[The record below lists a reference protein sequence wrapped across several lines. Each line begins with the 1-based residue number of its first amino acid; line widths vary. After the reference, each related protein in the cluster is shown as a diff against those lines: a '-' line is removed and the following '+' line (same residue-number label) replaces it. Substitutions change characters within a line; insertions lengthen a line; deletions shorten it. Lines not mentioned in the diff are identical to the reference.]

1 VAAGGDRHLQ
11 LGADPVGGGDQ
22 ERIAEAGRLEV
33 EKPAES
39 AQRGLG
45 AGPGRGLGERLDG
58 LDQGVARVDVDPGVL
73 VADAIG
79 TAADYGVLRELGVER
94 RRLVPLAPVASGR
107 PFGRPRIAAVA
118 GAAKILKSGCFAM
131 RIHPPVRTLP
141 VRTIVVGIC
150 LLAVGL
156 AGLAAW
162 GRAAMADVEVYQV
175 SGIQVDVTADTATTA
190 REAALAEGHREAYRR
205 LMARLVLEEDQ
216 AYVPNLGQRD
226 VAQLVQDF
234 SVVDEKTSAVRYL
247 AELTFRFK
255 PEAVRDLFRANRL
268 RFTETRSKPLLVLP
282 IYLSETGEVLL
293 WEDTN
298 LWAFAWAERDLTE
311 ELVPLMIPL
320 GDLGDVA
327 AIDVQRALA
336 GDSAAMNDIALR
348 YGAEGVLVAQAGLVG
363 DPADGAARLD
373 VVADRYDDSA
383 WRIYADSIVQSE
395 PGGAEVLFNPAIVAV
410 VASAQADWKAA
421 NHLSFDEQ
429 RMLSAIVPVSELGDW
444 LEVKK
449 RLGGIA
455 SIVRMDLVTMTR
467 QYAQVDI
474 GFIGDEERLSRA
486 LSQSDLALSRSALA
500 GWELRLAGATG
511 GAAVPLGAVVPL
523 SDQGAQPQSE
533 VQSESLSGAEG
544 DGLQEAPAES
554 LSTVE

>member
-226 VAQLVQDF
+226 IAQLVQDF

-311 ELVPLMIPL
+311 ELVPL
-320 GDLGDVA
+320 
-327 AIDVQRALA
+327 
-336 GDSAAMNDIALR
+336 MNDIALR

>member
-1 VAAGGDRHLQ
+1 MAA
-11 LGADPVGGGDQ
+11 
-22 ERIAEAGRLEV
+22 I
-33 EKPAES
+33 
-39 AQRGLG
+39 
-45 AGPGRGLGERLDG
+45 
-58 LDQGVARVDVDPGVL
+58 
-73 VADAIG
+73 
-79 TAADYGVLRELGVER
+79 
-94 RRLVPLAPVASGR
+94 
-107 PFGRPRIAAVA
+107 
-118 GAAKILKSGCFAM
+118 
-131 RIHPPVRTLP
+131 
-141 VRTIVVGIC
+141 
-150 LLAVGL
+150 L
-156 AGLAAW
+156 AGLAGW
-162 GRAAMADVEVYQV
+162 GRPAGADVEVYKV

-226 VAQLVQDF
+226 IAQLVQDF

-255 PEAVRDLFRANRL
+255 PDAVRDLFRANRL

-282 IYLSETGEVLL
+282 IFLSETGEVLL

-298 LWAFAWAERDLTE
+298 IWAFAWSERDLTE
-311 ELVPLMIPL
+311 ELVPLLVPL

-327 AIDVQRALA
+327 AIDVQRAMA

-395 PGGAEVLFNPAIVAV
+395 PGGVEVLFDPAIDAV

-421 NHLSFDEQ
+421 NHLSFDDQ
-429 RMLSAIVPVSELGDW
+429 RMLSAIVPVGELRDW

-486 LSQSDLALSRSALA
+486 LAQSDLALSRSAIA

-511 GAAVPLGAVVPL
+511 GAAIPLGEVAPL
-523 SDQGAQPQSE
+523 SEQSGQPPLEGPSELQSE
-533 VQSESLSGAEG
+533 TLPETPLESLPESSSGVG
-544 DGLQEAPAES
+544 SDGLQEAPAES
-554 LSTVE
+554 LATVE